1 MDLSK
6 LTERQVLMWGGGAA
20 ALYCVLALSFF
31 VRPVST
37 IVADRAD
44 DALLV
49 QGAEW
54 ADIEINGR
62 DVSVTG
68 AAPSAEAGQGA
79 VDAVAAKWGVRIV
92 RAKYTIEPPP
102 KVEMLAASGPPI
114 TDAIACQSL
123 MNGLLSDGNIQF
135 ETGKADLVSEGL
147 PLLDQIGSALLRCAD
162 FTIRIVAHTD
172 NTGDEQ
178 ANIRLSEV
186 RAEAVVRY
194 LTGKGVSADQISSVG
209 LGAAAPV
216 ATNDTDAGRSQNRR
230 IEFRVSQ

>member
-20 ALYCVLALSFF
+20 SLYCVLALSFF
-31 VRPVST
+31 VGPVSN
-37 IVADRAD
+37 IVVGKAH

-54 ADIEINGR
+54 ADIAINGR

-68 AAPSAEAGQGA
+68 TAPSAEAGQGA
-79 VDAVAAKWGVRIV
+79 VDAVTAKWGVRVV
-92 RAKYTIEPPP
+92 RAKYTIEPSP
-102 KVEMLAASGPPI
+102 KVEMLAPSGPPI
-114 TDAIACQSL
+114 TDAIACKSL
-123 MNGLLSDGNIQF
+123 MDGLLSDGGIQF
-135 ETGKADLVSEGL
+135 ETGKADLVSAGL
-147 PLLDQIGSALLRCAD
+147 PLLGQIGSALLRCVD
-162 FTIRIVAHTD
+162 FTIRIVEHTD

-178 ANIRLSEV
+178 VNIRLSEV
-186 RAEAVVRY
+186 RAEAVLRY
-194 LTGKGVSADQISSVG
+194 LTDKGVSADQGNGVG

-216 ATNDTDAGRSQNRR
+216 ASNDTDEGRSQNRR

>member
-20 ALYCVLALSFF
+20 ALYCILALSFF
-31 VRPVST
+31 VGPVSN
-37 IVADRAD
+37 IVADKAD

-49 QGAEW
+49 EGAAW

-62 DVSVTG
+62 DVSVIG
-68 AAPSAEAGQGA
+68 AAPSAEAGQRA
-79 VDAVAAKWGVRIV
+79 VDAVGAKWGVRVV

-102 KVEMLAASGPPI
+102 KVDAFVPSGPPI

-123 MNGLLSDGNIQF
+123 MDGLLSDGGIQF
-135 ETGKADLVSEGL
+135 ETGKADLASAGL
-147 PLLDQIGSALLRCAD
+147 PLLDQIGAALLRCAS
-162 FTIRIVAHTD
+162 FMIRIVGHTD
-172 NTGDEQ
+172 NTGDEN
-178 ANIRLSEV
+178 ANIRLSEA

-194 LTGKGVSADQISSVG
+194 LTDKGVSAGQVSAVG

-216 ATNDTDAGRSQNRR
+216 ASNDTDAGRSQNRR

>member
-6 LTERQVLMWGGGAA
+6 LTERQVLIWGGGAA

-31 VRPVST
+31 VGPVSN
-37 IVADRAD
+37 IVADKAD

-49 QGAEW
+49 QGADW

-79 VDAVAAKWGVRIV
+79 VDAVAAKWGVRVV
-92 RAKYTIEPPP
+92 RAKYSIEPPP
-102 KVEMLAASGPPI
+102 KVEMLAPSGPPI
-114 TDAIACQSL
+114 TDAIACQNL
-123 MNGLLSDGNIQF
+123 MNGLLRDGGIQF
-135 ETGKADLVSEGL
+135 ETGKSDLVSAGL

-162 FTIRIVAHTD
+162 FTIRIVGHTD
-172 NTGDEQ
+172 NTGDDQ

-186 RAEAVVRY
+186 RAEAVLRY
-194 LTGKGVSADQISSVG
+194 LTDKGVSADQVSPVG

-216 ATNDTDAGRSQNRR
+216 ATNDTDAGRLQNRR